1 MDRSVFT
8 LTLYIE
14 LNLFAFA
21 IMMVLLLFTKSRK
34 NKLLL
39 DQRLFI
45 FMAISNAILLIF
57 DTAMVLLDG
66 TQGQNFRTLLFAS
79 TFVYY
84 IFNTLIC
91 LFWYLYIHYYV
102 YRNKAALIKQLPY
115 VSIPFF
121 IVFILS
127 ILSLFGNFAFDI
139 DEANVYHRGR
149 YFFIMAFICFM
160 YIAFAYLLLIIKR
173 KNIKTREFLS
183 LMLFAIPAVIGGI
196 IQVIIYGISLLWI
209 CATLSLLIIY
219 INIQNTQLYK
229 DYLTDLYN
237 RRQFDNYIRAKI
249 NSSNNKR
256 VAGFMI
262 DIDSFKKINDV
273 YGHDYGDTALKST
286 AKILRDTFSD
296 NDFIARYGGDEF
308 VVVVEL
314 NDDDDPY
321 EFIDKVNYNIEAFN
335 SKKELPFRIGI
346 SIGYSIHIPGE
357 TLTDF
362 FRKMDKMMY
371 INKAKTRELL

>member
-127 ILSLFGNFAFDI
+127 ILSLFGNSLYI
-139 DEANVYHRGR
+139 LKQSYTSR
-149 YFFIMAFICFM
+149 FFFVRAFIFSL
-160 YIAFAYLLLIIKR
+160 YAVRSGADYQT
-173 KNIKTREFLS
+173 KN
-183 LMLFAIPAVIGGI
+183 
-196 IQVIIYGISLLWI
+196 
-209 CATLSLLIIY
+209 
-219 INIQNTQLYK
+219 
-229 DYLTDLYN
+229 
-237 RRQFDNYIRAKI
+237 
-249 NSSNNKR
+249 
-256 VAGFMI
+256 
-262 DIDSFKKINDV
+262 KKQ
-273 YGHDYGDTALKST
+273 
-286 AKILRDTFSD
+286 
-296 NDFIARYGGDEF
+296 
-308 VVVVEL
+308 
-314 NDDDDPY
+314 
-321 EFIDKVNYNIEAFN
+321 
-335 SKKELPFRIGI
+335 
-346 SIGYSIHIPGE
+346 
-357 TLTDF
+357 
-362 FRKMDKMMY
+362 
-371 INKAKTRELL
+371 